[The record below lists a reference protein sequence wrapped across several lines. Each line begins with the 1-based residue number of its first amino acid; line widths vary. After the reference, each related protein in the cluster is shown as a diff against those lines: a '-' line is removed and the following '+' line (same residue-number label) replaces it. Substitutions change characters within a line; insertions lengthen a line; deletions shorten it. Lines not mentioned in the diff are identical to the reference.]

1 MAEKNKGYV
10 IGISSGMFM
19 AAAEGEKETYLTVPR
34 KIFYGGVKGVNFTQL
49 DIESITEF
57 NEPNVEEGVKKVKEL
72 GIRFG
77 VHGESYAMGGAERPI
92 SMLDVAIE
100 TEYFHAHQRLIQHI
114 EGSGKLGAE
123 YLLIHSSESTP
134 FIRLGMHLQPSK
146 LVDPWGRPLKKFIEE
161 DKKTSEKLKEWIL
174 NTKYLWEF
182 MHYPPEHHIS
192 TYMEKKLYEII
203 SMGDKEKR
211 EPTKEELK
219 KIEDDAKKYALEI
232 FFENIDTPNNVYGPE
247 KTAYYIIAKWM
258 MMEKHQLWMNIVGK
272 MLNNDDLYNFANN
285 LEKSW
290 VPAVSA
296 MYILGHF
303 TPKDTNAYPDP
314 KPLLKKFN
322 LLFVFETPM
331 AGHGTEGLM
340 RLARPRDMCF
350 LAKAINSDFVGVA
363 YDSEHMLGSNINP
376 LDEAKSLPAKA
387 GELIKVIHLGYPT
400 PHSPAHMPIPV
411 GSEAQ
416 LFLYKV
422 LFELRKKG
430 FNDGYLIFERAGEQS
445 IQQSVIAIR
454 LMVQFL
460 EKDVLPDKLP
470 EEFYGMKPG
479 GPEIARQLVMIREH
493 ALDPMRG
500 LITVPEEEHGFFGK
514 AAIEKGKGEEWKKE
528 KYK

>member
-1 MAEKNKGYV
+1 MAERGKGYT
-10 IGISSGMFM
+10 IGVSSGMFM
-19 AAAEGEKETYLTVPR
+19 VAAEGEKETYLTVPR
-34 KIFYGGVKGVNFTQL
+34 KIFYGGVKGVTFTQL

-57 NEPNVEEGVKKVKEL
+57 KEPGIKEGVKKVKDL

-100 TEYFHAHQRLIQHI
+100 TEYYHAHQRLIQHI
-114 EGSGKLGAE
+114 EGSGDIGAE

-134 FIRLGMHLQPSK
+134 FIRLGMHFQPTR
-146 LVDPWGRPLKKFIEE
+146 LVDPWGRPFSKFLDENPKVLDWVVKQKFIIE
-161 DKKTSEKLKEWIL
+161 DRHVRQEINIQERELVEKLAKTKKEG
-174 NTKYLWEF
+174 
-182 MHYPPEHHIS
+182 
-192 TYMEKKLYEII
+192 EKI
-203 SMGDKEKR
+203 
-211 EPTKEELK
+211 TEEEAK
-219 KIEDDAKKYALEI
+219 KIEEEAVKAGIKI
-232 FFENIDTPNNVYGPE
+232 FVYSQDLAYGPE
-247 KTAYYIIAKWM
+247 RIAYFIVAKWM

-272 MLNNDDLYNFANN
+272 MLNDDDLYNSANN
-285 LEKSW
+285 PEKSW

-303 TPKDTNAYPDP
+303 TPKDTKAYSDP
-314 KPLLKKFN
+314 KPLLRKYN

-340 RLARPRDMCF
+340 RLAHPRDMCF

-376 LDEAKSLPAKA
+376 LDEAESLPAKA

-416 LFLYKV
+416 LFLYRV

-430 FNDGYLIFERAGEQS
+430 FTEGYLIFERAGEQS
-445 IQQSVIAIR
+445 IQQSIIAIR
-454 LMVQFL
+454 LMAQFL
-460 EKDVLPDKLP
+460 EQDVEPDKLP

-479 GPEIARQLVMIREH
+479 GPEIARQLVAIREH
-493 ALDPMRG
+493 ALDPMKG

>member
-1 MAEKNKGYV
+1 MGEKNKGYV

-92 SMLDVAIE
+92 SMLDSAIE
-100 TEYFHAHQRLIQHI
+100 TEYFHAHQRLLQHI
-114 EGSGKLGAE
+114 DGAGKLGAE
-123 YLLIHSSESTP
+123 YLLIHSSETTA
-134 FIRLGMHLQPSK
+134 FIRLGMHQQPSK
-146 LVDPWGRPLKKFIEE
+146 LVDPWGRPLK
-161 DKKTSEKLKEWIL
+161 DLV
-174 NTKYLWEF
+174 
-182 MHYPPEHHIS
+182 
-192 TYMEKKLYEII
+192 
-203 SMGDKEKR
+203 
-211 EPTKEELK
+211 TKERTELK
-219 KIEDDAKKYALEI
+219 KWILQADFLWEDFIHETPKEVKEHFRNIKIQNYRISHENKDPSKEDMEKIEKEAEESALEH
-232 FFENIDTPNNVYGPE
+232 FLKYTYTAQLMFGAE
-247 KTAYYIIAKWM
+247 KIAYYIVAKWM

-272 MLNNDDLYNFANN
+272 MLSDEELYNLANDP
-285 LEKSW
+285 EKSW

-303 TPKDTNAYPDP
+303 TSKDTKAYSDP

-376 LDEAKSLPAKA
+376 LKEAESLPAKT
-387 GELIKVIHLGYPT
+387 GEFIKVIHLGYPT
-400 PHSPAHMPIPV
+400 PHQPAHMPIPV

-416 LFLYKV
+416 LFLYRV

-430 FNDGYLIFERAGEQS
+430 FTDGYLIFERAGEQS

-460 EKDVLPDKLP
+460 EKDVPPEKLP

-479 GPEIARQLVMIREH
+479 GPEIARQLVAIREH
-493 ALDPMRG
+493 ALDPLKG

>member
-1 MAEKNKGYV
+1 MAEKGKGYT

-34 KIFYGGVKGVNFTQL
+34 KIFYGGVKGVSFTQL

-57 NEPNVEEGVKKVKEL
+57 NEPGIEEGVKKIKEL

-114 EGSGKLGAE
+114 EGSGKIGAD

-134 FIRLGMHLQPSK
+134 FIRLSMHLQPTR
-146 LVDPWGRPLKKFIEE
+146 LVDPWGRSF
-161 DKKTSEKLKEWIL
+161 DTFLKE
-174 NTKYLWEF
+174 N
-182 MHYPPEHHIS
+182 P
-192 TYMEKKLYEII
+192 KLLDWAGKQKFLTEDRHLKQEII
-203 SMGDKEKR
+203 SVYRTLLDKLRESKKEGEKI
-211 EPTKEELK
+211 TEEENK
-219 KIEDDAKKYALEI
+219 KIEEEAVKEGIKSFVVSQDLA
-232 FFENIDTPNNVYGPE
+232 YGSE
-247 KTAYYIIAKWM
+247 KIAYYIVAKWM
-258 MMEKHQLWMNIVGK
+258 MMEKQQLWMNIVGK
-272 MLNNDDLYNFANN
+272 MLSDDDLINLANIPD
-285 LEKSW
+285 KSW
-290 VPAVSA
+290 VSAVSA

-303 TPKDTNAYPDP
+303 TPKDTKAYPDP
-314 KPLLKKFN
+314 KQLLKKFN

-376 LDEAKSLPAKA
+376 LTEAESLPAKA

-416 LFLYKV
+416 LFLYRV

-430 FNDGYLIFERAGEQS
+430 FTEGYLIFERAGEQS

-460 EKDVLPDKLP
+460 EKDVPPDKLP

-479 GPEIARQLVMIREH
+479 GPEIARQLVAIREH
-493 ALDPMRG
+493 ALDPMKG